1 MRQQLCKLK
10 VPIMKVSCLCSS
22 VSEAKE
28 AQQNGRIIADKILKG
43 ALKFIEQQPF
53 VVLGSVDRHQQNI
66 WASILCGHPGFVKAV
81 DQHAVEVDLS
91 QALCN
96 WNDPFWSIEHYSQVG
111 ALFIELA
118 SRRRLRLNGTI
129 SRTPSERLRLEV
141 ESYPTV
147 QNIFS
152 DDTSIF
158 ALIALHL
165 NYLSNGRTILEGNS

>member
-10 VPIMKVSCLCSS
+10 VPIMKVFVQR

-53 VVLGSVDRHQQNI
+53 VVLGSVDRQQNI

-81 DQHAVEVDLS
+81 DHAVEVDLAKPLQLERS
-91 QALCN
+91 VLGN
-96 WNDPFWSIEHYSQVG
+96 IEHYSQVG

-118 SRRRLRLNGTI
+118 SATAAF
-129 SRTPSERLRLEV
+129 E
-141 ESYPTV
+141 
-147 QNIFS
+147 
-152 DDTSIF
+152 
-158 ALIALHL
+158 
-165 NYLSNGRTILEGNS
+165 